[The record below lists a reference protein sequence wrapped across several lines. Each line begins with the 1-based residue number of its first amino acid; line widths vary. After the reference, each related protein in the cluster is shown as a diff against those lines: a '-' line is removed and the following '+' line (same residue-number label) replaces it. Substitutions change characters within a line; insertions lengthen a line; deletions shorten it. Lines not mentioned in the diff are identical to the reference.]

1 MKEVKIL
8 KVNIGAFKN
17 LICKEFT
24 FDNDTQMVVIS
35 GRNGLG
41 KSNVLNAIYWCLTG
55 VDLDNSSDT
64 ESFIPKAM
72 RTNKGLVVG
81 VKITTNVGIF
91 ERIIERTPKGLT
103 ETLFIDGIQSETLK
117 QGEIEIDN
125 KLGLLPFTL
134 KNYSNKDFS
143 MRRFALNPYYI
154 YDLAPS
160 TLRDI
165 IVKMLIATNND
176 KFDDKILS
184 YPLISDLIK
193 KYSSNIG
200 DLYKLSLYQ
209 QLQAMHTSCSSEL
222 KGLKSSYDHCE
233 ITLGI
238 LGKVRNVDKMSVI
251 KDVKVIQEGVSK
263 RMMLVES
270 DKKIIES
277 ALLEYDNH
285 LEYLMSKSL
294 PLLTIKL
301 LKENQRGVQRS
312 ALEVSSNDIALRH
325 RSTSEG
331 IIDAINLMSEYF
343 TSVGYQITLPIL
355 IDKAESVNESK
366 IKLLSLNHHQLL
378 LTKVSES
385 EKMEIEEY

>member
-1 MKEVKIL
+1 MKEIKIL
-8 KVNIGAFKN
+8 KVNVGAFKN
-17 LICKEFT
+17 LINKQFT
-24 FDNDTQMVVIS
+24 FDKNTQMVVIS

-64 ESFIPKAM
+64 ESFIPKTM
-72 RTNKGLVVG
+72 RSNKGLVVG
-81 VKITTNVGIF
+81 VEITTNIGIF
-91 ERIIERTPKGLT
+91 ERTIERTPKGLV
-103 ETLFIDGIQSETLK
+103 ESIYIDGVQTETLK

-160 TLRDI
+160 TLRDVV
-165 IVKMLIATNND
+165 VKMLIATKND

-184 YPLISDLIK
+184 YPLISDLVK
-193 KYSSNIG
+193 KYSSSIG

-209 QLQAMHTSCSSEL
+209 QLQAMLTSCSSEL
-222 KGLKSSYDHCE
+222 KGLKSSFDHCE
-233 ITLGI
+233 ITLGV
-238 LGKVRNVDKMSVI
+238 LAKVRNVDKMSII
-251 KDVKVIQEGVSK
+251 KDVKALQEGISK

-277 ALLEYDNH
+277 ALLEYDSH

-312 ALEVSSNDIALRH
+312 ALEVSSNDIALKH

-343 TSVGYQITLPIL
+343 DSVGYKFTLPIV
-355 IDKAESVNESK
+355 IDKAESVNDSK
-366 IKLLSLNHHQLL
+366 LKLLSQNHHQLL

-385 EKMEIEEY
+385 EEMEIEEY